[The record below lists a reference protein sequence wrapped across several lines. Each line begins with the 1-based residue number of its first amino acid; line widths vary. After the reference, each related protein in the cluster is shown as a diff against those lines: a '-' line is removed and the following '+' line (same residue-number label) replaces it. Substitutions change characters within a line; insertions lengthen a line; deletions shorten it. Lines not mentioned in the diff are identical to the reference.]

1 MPKTNKRN
9 LNKILQKARQNNFK
23 NENKKPVS
31 ITSSVLNNLD
41 EEVVKDFEKK
51 INWKHNPGDIGYLTK
66 NYKSFEKDDIVLVIR
81 ESSRQYNNNF
91 HNYKENYFYT
101 LVLGSVILVPGSFI
115 RIF

>member
-1 MPKTNKRN
+1 MSKINRNN

-41 EEVVKDFEKK
+41 KEDIKDFEKK
-51 INWKHNPGDIGYLTK
+51 INWRHKPGDIGYLTK
-66 NYKSFEKDDIVLVIR
+66 NYQNFEKDDIVLVIR
-81 ESSRQYNNNF
+81 ESSKKFNNPL
-91 HNYKENYFYT
+91 NYKENYFYT
-101 LVLGSVILVPGSFI
+101 LILGSVIIVPGSFI